1 MIQLNKQHK
10 QAIVLYVSTALGLVI
25 GVLSSVINTRSL
37 SPELYGNVRYV
48 QNLIAFVSSFLLVGF
63 FVSGSRLLALS
74 KDEEY
79 SRRIRGIMC
88 VILAITVG
96 IVMLVMVGMSIYTGL
111 FDAGSGM
118 LSLYLIAIPFCG
130 NVLML
135 NYVNTTAQ
143 GDNHIGRISA
153 ARLLPSFLYVIV
165 AYFVFKYIG
174 ATSELMLLM
183 FNGFSVLVLLIVI
196 ISTRPSFKNLKESFA
211 ILNAENKRYGFNVY
225 LGSLADNA
233 TGYLAGITL
242 GMFCEN
248 NAEVG
253 FYTLAF
259 TLSTPLSMLPSI
271 IGTTYFKRFA
281 SEDRISRKVLLGSIG
296 LCVGSLLLFILLI
309 KYVVLFLYNES
320 YYCVAAYASWLALR
334 SCLQG
339 LGDMLNRFLG
349 AHGLGK
355 QLRNG
360 AFACG
365 AVVLIGSFVLVYFFK
380 INGAIITKI
389 LGSVVYLFMMGYYYV
404 QFINKK
410 ILGHG

>member
-1 MIQLNKQHK
+1 
-10 QAIVLYVSTALGLVI
+10 
-25 GVLSSVINTRSL
+25 
-37 SPELYGNVRYV
+37 
-48 QNLIAFVSSFLLVGF
+48 
-63 FVSGSRLLALS
+63 
-74 KDEEY
+74 
-79 SRRIRGIMC
+79 
-88 VILAITVG
+88 
-96 IVMLVMVGMSIYTGL
+96 
-111 FDAGSGM
+111 
-118 LSLYLIAIPFCG
+118 
-130 NVLML
+130 
-135 NYVNTTAQ
+135 
-143 GDNHIGRISA
+143 
-153 ARLLPSFLYVIV
+153 
-165 AYFVFKYIG
+165 
-174 ATSELMLLM
+174 
-183 FNGFSVLVLLIVI
+183 
-196 ISTRPSFKNLKESFA
+196 
-211 ILNAENKRYGFNVY
+211 
-225 LGSLADNA
+225 
-233 TGYLAGITL
+233 
-242 GMFCEN
+242 
-248 NAEVG
+248 
-253 FYTLAF
+253 
-259 TLSTPLSMLPSI
+259 MLPSI